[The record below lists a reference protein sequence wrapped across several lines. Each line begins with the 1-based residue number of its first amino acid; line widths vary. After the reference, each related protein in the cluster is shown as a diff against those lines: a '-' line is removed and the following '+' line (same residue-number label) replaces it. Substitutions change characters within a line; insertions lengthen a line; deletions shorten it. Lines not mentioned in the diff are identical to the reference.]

1 MQTGVATRHHDRL
14 QPLFDLRS
22 SESISSKSAKA
33 VPTFGRHAPDA
44 KKAGLN
50 PTFRFHLSCASTS
63 VVTIPSEFPIR
74 IWV

>member
-1 MQTGVATRHHDRL
+1 MAAGNTLHRRFLGWGKCFPPPD
-14 QPLFDLRS
+14 S
-22 SESISSKSAKA
+22 SDSTLE
-33 VPTFGRHAPDA
+33 T